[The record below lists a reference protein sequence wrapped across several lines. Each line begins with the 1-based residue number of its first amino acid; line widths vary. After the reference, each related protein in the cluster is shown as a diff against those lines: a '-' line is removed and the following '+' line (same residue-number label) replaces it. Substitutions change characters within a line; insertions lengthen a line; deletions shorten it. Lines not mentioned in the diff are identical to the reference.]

1 MKELTN
7 RLMMF
12 TTNDNAL
19 IIDTLV
25 SEIID
30 NNISSLEEL
39 KVLEHKYYNNLSLD
53 KRVELAYKEMILDTY
68 KFDNMNSLEIN
79 KYDEMKELFDKSSN
93 LEEKIIL
100 IIKLYELLH
109 YQMKF
114 LDFRNFIS
122 HRFYGFPCGF
132 QRCFYNNQRIFV
144 HQCCMCKS
152 IQYFQFQSFVVRRI
166 HKDTIKCLF
175 TI

>member
-39 KVLEHKYYNNLSLD
+39 KVLEHGYYNGISLD

-114 LDFRNFIS
+114 PFCCYSLIIS
-122 HRFYGFPCGF
+122 E
-132 QRCFYNNQRIFV
+132 
-144 HQCCMCKS
+144 K
-152 IQYFQFQSFVVRRI
+152 
-166 HKDTIKCLF
+166 L
-175 TI
+175 

>member
-39 KVLEHKYYNNLSLD
+39 KALEHRHYNGISLD

-114 LDFRNFIS
+114 PFCCYSLIIS
-122 HRFYGFPCGF
+122 E
-132 QRCFYNNQRIFV
+132 
-144 HQCCMCKS
+144 K
-152 IQYFQFQSFVVRRI
+152 
-166 HKDTIKCLF
+166 L
-175 TI
+175 

>member
-39 KVLEHKYYNNLSLD
+39 KALEDRHYNGVSLD
-53 KRVELAYKEMILDTY
+53 KRVELAYKEMVLDTY
-68 KFDNMNSLEIN
+68 KFDNMSSLEIS
-79 KYDEMKELFDKSSN
+79 KYDELKDIFDKSN
-93 LEEKIIL
+93 DLEEKLIL

-114 LDFRNFIS
+114 PFCCYSLIIS
-122 HRFYGFPCGF
+122 EK
-132 QRCFYNNQRIFV
+132 
-144 HQCCMCKS
+144 M
-152 IQYFQFQSFVVRRI
+152 
-166 HKDTIKCLF
+166 
-175 TI
+175 

>member
-39 KVLEHKYYNNLSLD
+39 KGLEHRYYNGISLD

-79 KYDEMKELFDKSSN
+79 KYDEMKELFDKSSD

-114 LDFRNFIS
+114 PFCCYSLIIS
-122 HRFYGFPCGF
+122 E
-132 QRCFYNNQRIFV
+132 
-144 HQCCMCKS
+144 K
-152 IQYFQFQSFVVRRI
+152 
-166 HKDTIKCLF
+166 L
-175 TI
+175 

>member
-39 KVLEHKYYNNLSLD
+39 KVLEHRYYNGISLD
-53 KRVELAYKEMILDTY
+53 KRVELAYKEMILDIY
-68 KFDNMNSLEIN
+68 KFDNMNSSDID

-114 LDFRNFIS
+114 PFCCYSLIIS
-122 HRFYGFPCGF
+122 E
-132 QRCFYNNQRIFV
+132 
-144 HQCCMCKS
+144 K
-152 IQYFQFQSFVVRRI
+152 
-166 HKDTIKCLF
+166 L
-175 TI
+175 

>member
-39 KVLEHKYYNNLSLD
+39 KVLEHRHYNGISLD

-114 LDFRNFIS
+114 PFCCYSLIIS
-122 HRFYGFPCGF
+122 E
-132 QRCFYNNQRIFV
+132 
-144 HQCCMCKS
+144 K
-152 IQYFQFQSFVVRRI
+152 
-166 HKDTIKCLF
+166 L
-175 TI
+175 

>member
-39 KVLEHKYYNNLSLD
+39 KVLEHRYYNGISLD

-114 LDFRNFIS
+114 QF
-122 HRFYGFPCGF
+122 
-132 QRCFYNNQRIFV
+132 
-144 HQCCMCKS
+144 CCYS
-152 IQYFQFQSFVVRRI
+152 
-166 HKDTIKCLF
+166 
-175 TI
+175 

>member
-39 KVLEHKYYNNLSLD
+39 KVLEHKYYNGISLD

-114 LDFRNFIS
+114 PFCCYSLIIS
-122 HRFYGFPCGF
+122 E
-132 QRCFYNNQRIFV
+132 
-144 HQCCMCKS
+144 K
-152 IQYFQFQSFVVRRI
+152 
-166 HKDTIKCLF
+166 L
-175 TI
+175 

>member
-39 KVLEHKYYNNLSLD
+39 KALEDRHFDGVSLD
-53 KRVELAYKEMILDTY
+53 KRVELAYKEMVLDTY
-68 KFDNMNSLEIN
+68 KFDNMNSLEIS
-79 KYDEMKELFDKSSN
+79 KYDELKDIFDKSN
-93 LEEKIIL
+93 DLEEKLIL

-114 LDFRNFIS
+114 PFCCYSLIIS
-122 HRFYGFPCGF
+122 EK
-132 QRCFYNNQRIFV
+132 
-144 HQCCMCKS
+144 M
-152 IQYFQFQSFVVRRI
+152 
-166 HKDTIKCLF
+166 
-175 TI
+175 

>member
-39 KVLEHKYYNNLSLD
+39 KALEDRHYNGVSLD
-53 KRVELAYKEMILDTY
+53 KRVELAYKEMVLDTY
-68 KFDNMNSLEIN
+68 KFDNMSSLEIS
-79 KYDEMKELFDKSSN
+79 KYDELKDIFDKSN
-93 LEEKIIL
+93 DLEEKLIL

-114 LDFRNFIS
+114 PFCCYSLIIS
-122 HRFYGFPCGF
+122 E
-132 QRCFYNNQRIFV
+132 
-144 HQCCMCKS
+144 K
-152 IQYFQFQSFVVRRI
+152 
-166 HKDTIKCLF
+166 L
-175 TI
+175 

>member
-25 SEIID
+25 SEIVD

-39 KVLEHKYYNNLSLD
+39 KVLEHRYYNGISLD

-114 LDFRNFIS
+114 PFCCYSLIIS
-122 HRFYGFPCGF
+122 E
-132 QRCFYNNQRIFV
+132 
-144 HQCCMCKS
+144 K
-152 IQYFQFQSFVVRRI
+152 
-166 HKDTIKCLF
+166 L
-175 TI
+175 

>member
-39 KVLEHKYYNNLSLD
+39 KALEHKYYNNLSLD

-68 KFDNMNSLEIN
+68 KFDNMNSSDID
-79 KYDEMKELFDKSSN
+79 KYDELKELFDKSSN

-114 LDFRNFIS
+114 PFCCYSLIIS
-122 HRFYGFPCGF
+122 E
-132 QRCFYNNQRIFV
+132 
-144 HQCCMCKS
+144 K
-152 IQYFQFQSFVVRRI
+152 
-166 HKDTIKCLF
+166 L
-175 TI
+175 

>member
-39 KVLEHKYYNNLSLD
+39 KALEDRHYDGVSLD
-53 KRVELAYKEMILDTY
+53 KRVELAYKEMVLDTY
-68 KFDNMNSLEIN
+68 KFDNMSSLEIS
-79 KYDEMKELFDKSSN
+79 KYDELKDIFDKSN
-93 LEEKIIL
+93 DLEEKLIL

-109 YQMKF
+109 YQIKF
-114 LDFRNFIS
+114 PFCCYSLIIS
-122 HRFYGFPCGF
+122 EK
-132 QRCFYNNQRIFV
+132 
-144 HQCCMCKS
+144 M
-152 IQYFQFQSFVVRRI
+152 
-166 HKDTIKCLF
+166 
-175 TI
+175 

>member
-39 KVLEHKYYNNLSLD
+39 KALEDRHYDGVSLD
-53 KRVELAYKEMILDTY
+53 KRVELAYKEMVLDTY
-68 KFDNMNSLEIN
+68 KFDNMSSLEIS
-79 KYDEMKELFDKSSN
+79 KYDELKDIFDKSN
-93 LEEKIIL
+93 DLEEKLIL

-114 LDFRNFIS
+114 PFCCYSLIIS
-122 HRFYGFPCGF
+122 EK
-132 QRCFYNNQRIFV
+132 
-144 HQCCMCKS
+144 M
-152 IQYFQFQSFVVRRI
+152 
-166 HKDTIKCLF
+166 
-175 TI
+175 

>member
-7 RLMMF
+7 RLMIF

-39 KVLEHKYYNNLSLD
+39 KVLEHRYYNGISLD

-114 LDFRNFIS
+114 PFCCYSLIIS
-122 HRFYGFPCGF
+122 E
-132 QRCFYNNQRIFV
+132 
-144 HQCCMCKS
+144 K
-152 IQYFQFQSFVVRRI
+152 
-166 HKDTIKCLF
+166 L
-175 TI
+175 

>member
-39 KVLEHKYYNNLSLD
+39 KVLEHRYYNGISLD

-68 KFDNMNSLEIN
+68 KFDNMNSSDID
-79 KYDEMKELFDKSSN
+79 KYDELKELFDKSNS

-114 LDFRNFIS
+114 PFCCYSLIIS
-122 HRFYGFPCGF
+122 E
-132 QRCFYNNQRIFV
+132 
-144 HQCCMCKS
+144 K
-152 IQYFQFQSFVVRRI
+152 
-166 HKDTIKCLF
+166 L
-175 TI
+175 

>member
-39 KVLEHKYYNNLSLD
+39 KVLEHRYYNGISLD

-114 LDFRNFIS
+114 PFCCYSLIIS
-122 HRFYGFPCGF
+122 E
-132 QRCFYNNQRIFV
+132 
-144 HQCCMCKS
+144 K
-152 IQYFQFQSFVVRRI
+152 
-166 HKDTIKCLF
+166 L
-175 TI
+175 

>member
-39 KVLEHKYYNNLSLD
+39 KGLEQRHYNGISLD

-114 LDFRNFIS
+114 PFCCYSLIIS
-122 HRFYGFPCGF
+122 E
-132 QRCFYNNQRIFV
+132 
-144 HQCCMCKS
+144 K
-152 IQYFQFQSFVVRRI
+152 
-166 HKDTIKCLF
+166 L
-175 TI
+175 

>member
-39 KVLEHKYYNNLSLD
+39 KVLEHRYYNGISLD

-68 KFDNMNSLEIN
+68 KFDNMNSSDID
-79 KYDEMKELFDKSSN
+79 KYDELKELFDKSSN

-114 LDFRNFIS
+114 PFCCYSLIIS
-122 HRFYGFPCGF
+122 E
-132 QRCFYNNQRIFV
+132 
-144 HQCCMCKS
+144 K
-152 IQYFQFQSFVVRRI
+152 
-166 HKDTIKCLF
+166 L
-175 TI
+175 